1 MEALMAFHEQRFPLR
16 LSLTSSGGPGRQ
28 TDIVSLSNGREA
40 RNRRWR
46 FSRRR
51 FDVGSALRSVAD
63 LYAVLEFFEAR
74 GGQLHGFRF
83 HDPVD
88 FSSARPGEALT
99 PLDQWIGTGDGVT
112 RIFQLV
118 KAYGDGAAVE
128 RRPVVKP
135 VAGTVRVAV
144 DGVERTTGFAVDAG
158 LGIVTFEAG
167 HVPAMGAEIRAGFDY
182 DVPVR
187 FDTDRIE
194 INLDAFKAGRIP
206 SIPLIEVMP

>member
-1 MEALMAFHEQRFPLR
+1 MAFHEQRFPLR

-51 FDVGSALRSVAD
+51 YDVGTAVRSVSD

-83 HDPVD
+83 RDPVD
-88 FSSARPGEALT
+88 GSSAPPGAAVT
-99 PLDQWIGTGDGVT
+99 PLDQLLGTGDGET
-112 RIFQLV
+112 AAFQLV

-128 RRPVVKP
+128 QSPSP
-135 VAGTVRVAV
+135 
-144 DGVERTTGFAVDAG
+144 
-158 LGIVTFEAG
+158 
-167 HVPAMGAEIRAGFDY
+167 PAMCRVRA
-182 DVPVR
+182 R
-187 FDTDRIE
+187 RS
-194 INLDAFKAGRIP
+194 GRALTMMCRCASTP
-206 SIPLIEVMP
+206 TGSRSTSKPFAPGVFLPFR

>member
-1 MEALMAFHEQRFPLR
+1 MAFHEQRFPLR

-51 FDVGSALRSVAD
+51 YDVGSALRSVAD

-83 HDPVD
+83 RDPVD
-88 FSSARPGEALT
+88 FSSARPGEAVT
-99 PLDQWIGTGDGVT
+99 ALDQFLGMGDGET
-112 RIFQLV
+112 AAFPLV

-128 RRPVVKP
+128 RRPVLKP
-135 VAGTVRVAV
+135 VAGSLRIAV
-144 DGVERTTGFAVDAG
+144 DGVEREDGFVLDAAT
-158 LGIVTFEAG
+158 GIVTFAAG
-167 HVPAMGAEIRAGFDY
+167 HVPDDGAEIRAGFEY

-194 INLDAFKAGRIP
+194 INLDAFRAGRIP
-206 SIPLIEVMP
+206 SIPLIEVIP

>member
-1 MEALMAFHEQRFPLR
+1 MAFHEQRFPLR

-51 FDVGSALRSVAD
+51 YDVGSALRSMAD

-83 HDPVD
+83 RDPVD
-88 FSSARPGEALT
+88 FCSARPGEAVT
-99 PLDQWIGTGDGVT
+99 PLDQRIGTGDGVT
-112 RIFQLV
+112 AAFQLV

-128 RRPVVKP
+128 HRPVLKP
-135 VAGTVRVAV
+135 VAGSLRLAV
-144 DGVERTTGFAVDAG
+144 DGVETLDGFLLDATT
-158 LGIVTFEAG
+158 GIVTFEAG
-167 HVPAMGAEIRAGFDY
+167 HVPDDGAEIRAGFDY

-194 INLDAFKAGRIP
+194 INLEAFRAGRIP
-206 SIPLIEVMP
+206 SIPLIEVIP

>member
-1 MEALMAFHEQRFPLR
+1 MAFHEQRFPLR

-51 FDVGSALRSVAD
+51 YDVGSALRSVAD

-83 HDPVD
+83 RDPVD
-88 FSSARPGEALT
+88 FSSARPGEAVT
-99 PLDQWIGTGDGVT
+99 ALDQFLGTGDGET
-112 RIFQLV
+112 AAFPLA
-118 KAYGDGAAVE
+118 KTYGDGAAVE
-128 RRPVVKP
+128 RRPVLKP
-135 VAGTVRVAV
+135 VVGSLRIAV
-144 DGVERTTGFAVDAG
+144 DGVEREDGFVLDAAT
-158 LGIVTFEAG
+158 GIVTFAAG
-167 HVPAMGAEIRAGFDY
+167 HVPDDGAEIRAGFEY

-194 INLDAFKAGRIP
+194 INLDAFRAGRIP
-206 SIPLIEVMP
+206 SIPLIEVIP

>member
-1 MEALMAFHEQRFPLR
+1 MAFHEQRFPLR

-51 FDVGSALRSVAD
+51 YDVGTAVRSVAD

-83 HDPVD
+83 RDPVD
-88 FSSARPGEALT
+88 CSSARPGDAVMV
-99 PLDQWIGTGDGVT
+99 LDQWIGTGDGET
-112 RIFQLV
+112 ATFQLV
-118 KAYGDGAAVE
+118 KSYGDGAAIE

-135 VAGTVRVAV
+135 VAGSVRIAL
-144 DGVERTTGFAVDAG
+144 DGVEQMVGFTCDAST
-158 LGIVTFEAG
+158 GIVTFAGG
-167 HVPAMGAEIRAGFDY
+167 HVPAEGSEIRAGFDY

-194 INLDAFKAGRIP
+194 IDLEAFRAGRIP

>member
-1 MEALMAFHEQRFPLR
+1 MAFHEQRFPLR

-51 FDVGSALRSVAD
+51 YDVGTAVRSVED

-83 HDPVD
+83 RDPVD
-88 FSSARPGEALT
+88 GSSARPGAAVT
-99 PLDQWIGTGDGVT
+99 PLDQFLGSGDGET
-112 RIFQLV
+112 SAFQLV

-128 RRPVVKP
+128 RRLVVKP
-135 VAGTVRVAV
+135 VAGSVRIAL
-144 DGVERTTGFAVDAG
+144 DGVEVTGGFSVDATT
-158 LGIVTFEAG
+158 GIVTFAAG
-167 HVPAMGAEIRAGFDY
+167 HVPDEGREIRAGFDY

-194 INLDAFKAGRIP
+194 IDLEAFRAGRIP
-206 SIPLIEVMP
+206 SIPLIEVIP

>member
-1 MEALMAFHEQRFPLR
+1 MAFHEQRFPLR
-16 LSLTSSGGPGRQ
+16 LSLSTSGGPGRQ
-28 TDIVSLSNGREA
+28 TDIISLSNGREA

-51 FDVGSALRSVAD
+51 YDVGTAVRSVAD

-74 GGQLHGFRF
+74 GGQLHGFRLR
-83 HDPVD
+83 DPVD
-88 FSSARPGEALT
+88 GSSARPGEAVT
-99 PLDQWIGTGDGVT
+99 PLDQLIGTGNGETAV
-112 RIFQLV
+112 FQLV

-135 VAGTVRVAV
+135 VAGSVRIAL
-144 DGVERTTGFAVDAG
+144 DGVEQAGGFSVDAATG
-158 LGIVTFEAG
+158 TVTFEPG
-167 HVPAMGAEIRAGFDY
+167 YVPEEGTEIRAGFDY

-194 INLDAFKAGRIP
+194 IDLEAFRAGRIP
-206 SIPLIEVMP
+206 SIPLIEVIP

>member
-1 MEALMAFHEQRFPLR
+1 MAFHEQRFPLR

-51 FDVGSALRSVAD
+51 YDVGSALRSVAD

-83 HDPVD
+83 RDPVD
-88 FSSARPGEALT
+88 FSSARPGEAVT
-99 PLDQWIGTGDGVT
+99 ALDQFLGTGDGVT
-112 RIFQLV
+112 AAFPLV

-128 RRPVVKP
+128 RRPVLKP
-135 VAGTVRVAV
+135 VAGSLRIAV
-144 DGVERTTGFAVDAG
+144 DGVEREDGFVLDAAT
-158 LGIVTFEAG
+158 GIVTFAAG
-167 HVPAMGAEIRAGFDY
+167 HVPDDGAEIRAGFEY

-194 INLDAFKAGRIP
+194 IDLDAFRAGRIP
-206 SIPLIEVMP
+206 SIPLIEVIP

>member
-1 MEALMAFHEQRFPLR
+1 MAFHEQRFPLR
-16 LSLTSSGGPGRQ
+16 LSLTTSGGPGRQ
-28 TDIVSLSNGREA
+28 TEIVSLSNGREA

-51 FDVGSALRSVAD
+51 YDVGTAVRSVSD

-83 HDPVD
+83 RDPVD
-88 FSSARPGEALT
+88 CSSARPGEAVT
-99 PLDQWIGTGDGVT
+99 VLDQFLGTGDGEAV
-112 RIFQLV
+112 RFQLV
-118 KAYGDGAAVE
+118 KAYGDGAAIE

-135 VAGTVRVAV
+135 VAGSVRIAV
-144 DGVERTTGFAVDAG
+144 DGVEVTEGFSVDVTT
-158 LGIVTFEAG
+158 GIVTFGAG
-167 HVPAMGAEIRAGFDY
+167 HVPDAGTEIRAGFDY

-194 INLDAFKAGRIP
+194 IDLEAFRAGRIP

>member
-1 MEALMAFHEQRFPLR
+1 MAFHEQRFPLR

-51 FDVGSALRSVAD
+51 YDVGSALRSVAD

-83 HDPVD
+83 RDPVD
-88 FSSARPGEALT
+88 FSSARPGEAVT
-99 PLDQWIGTGDGVT
+99 PLDQWIGVGDGAT
-112 RIFQLV
+112 AGFQLV

-128 RRPVVKP
+128 RRPVLKP
-135 VAGTVRVAV
+135 VAGSLRLAV
-144 DGVERTTGFAVDAG
+144 DGVERRDGFVLDAAT
-158 LGIVTFEAG
+158 GIVTFEVG
-167 HVPAMGAEIRAGFDY
+167 HLPAESAEIRAGFDY

-194 INLDAFKAGRIP
+194 INLDAFQAGRIP
-206 SIPLIEVMP
+206 SIPLIEVIP

>member
-1 MEALMAFHEQRFPLR
+1 MAFHEQRFPLR
-16 LSLTSSGGPGRQ
+16 LSLSTSGGPGRQ

-51 FDVGSALRSVAD
+51 YDVGTAVRSVGD

-83 HDPVD
+83 RDPVD
-88 FSSARPGEALT
+88 CSSARPGEAIT
-99 PLDQWIGTGDGVT
+99 PLDQWIGAGDGET
-112 RIFQLV
+112 AAFQLV

-135 VAGTVRVAV
+135 AAGSVRVAL
-144 DGVERTTGFAVDAG
+144 DGVEHEGGFSVDAAT
-158 LGIVTFEAG
+158 GIVTFGPG
-167 HVPAMGAEIRAGFDY
+167 HVPEEGTEIRAGFDY

-187 FDTDRIE
+187 FDADRIE
-194 INLDAFKAGRIP
+194 IDLEAFRAGRIP
-206 SIPLIEVMP
+206 SIPLIEVIP

>member
-1 MEALMAFHEQRFPLR
+1 MAFHEQRFPLR

-51 FDVGSALRSVAD
+51 YDVGSALRSVAD

-83 HDPVD
+83 RDPVD
-88 FSSARPGEALT
+88 FSSARPGEAVT
-99 PLDQWIGTGDGVT
+99 ALDQFLGTGDGET
-112 RIFQLV
+112 AAFPLV

-128 RRPVVKP
+128 RRPVLKP
-135 VAGTVRVAV
+135 VVGSLRIAV
-144 DGVERTTGFAVDAG
+144 DGVEREDGFVLDAAT
-158 LGIVTFEAG
+158 GIVTFAAG
-167 HVPAMGAEIRAGFDY
+167 HVPDDGAEIRAGFEY

-194 INLDAFKAGRIP
+194 INLDAFRAGRIP
-206 SIPLIEVMP
+206 SIPLIEVIP

>member
-1 MEALMAFHEQRFPLR
+1 MAFHEQRFPLR

-51 FDVGSALRSVAD
+51 YDVGSALRSVAD

-83 HDPVD
+83 RDPVD
-88 FSSARPGEALT
+88 FSSARPGEAVS

-112 RIFQLV
+112 EAFPLV
-118 KAYGDGAAVE
+118 KAYGDGAGVE
-128 RRPVVKP
+128 RRPVLKP
-135 VAGTVRVAV
+135 VGGTLRVAV
-144 DGVERTTGFAVDAG
+144 DGVEQASGFAMDATT
-158 LGIVTFEAG
+158 GIVTFEEG
-167 HVPAMGAEIRAGFDY
+167 HVPGAGSEIRAGFEY
-182 DVPVR
+182 DVAVR

-194 INLDAFKAGRIP
+194 INLDAFRAGRIP
-206 SIPLIEVMP
+206 SIPLIEVIP

>member
-1 MEALMAFHEQRFPLR
+1 MAFHEQRFPLR

-51 FDVGSALRSVAD
+51 YDVGSALRSVAD

-83 HDPVD
+83 RDPVD
-88 FSSARPGEALT
+88 FSSARPGEAVT
-99 PLDQWIGTGDGVT
+99 ALDQFLGTGDGVT
-112 RIFQLV
+112 AAFPLV

-128 RRPVVKP
+128 RRPVLKP
-135 VAGTVRVAV
+135 VAGSLRIAV
-144 DGVERTTGFAVDAG
+144 DGVEREDGFVLDAAT
-158 LGIVTFEAG
+158 GIVTFAAG
-167 HVPAMGAEIRAGFDY
+167 HVPDDGAEIRAGFEY

-194 INLDAFKAGRIP
+194 INLDAFRAGRIP
-206 SIPLIEVMP
+206 SIPLIEVIP

>member
-1 MEALMAFHEQRFPLR
+1 MAFHEKRFPLR

-51 FDVGSALRSVAD
+51 YDVGTAVRSVSD

-83 HDPVD
+83 RDPVD
-88 FSSARPGEALT
+88 GSSAPPGAAVT
-99 PLDQWIGTGDGVT
+99 PLDQLLGTGDGET
-112 RIFQLV
+112 AAFQLV

-128 RRPVVKP
+128 RRPVRKP
-135 VAGTVRVAV
+135 AAGSVRIAL
-144 DGVERTTGFAVDAG
+144 DGVEMTSGFSVDATT
-158 LGIVTFEAG
+158 GIVTFAAG
-167 HVPAMGAEIRAGFDY
+167 HMPGEGTEIRAGFDY

-187 FDTDRIE
+187 FDTDFLE
-194 INLDAFKAGRIP
+194 VNLSAFEAGAIPRIP
-206 SIPLIEVMP
+206 IVEIRP

>member
-1 MEALMAFHEQRFPLR
+1 MAFHEQRFPLR

-51 FDVGSALRSVAD
+51 YDVGSALRSVAD

-83 HDPVD
+83 RDPVD
-88 FSSARPGEALT
+88 FCSARPGEAVT
-99 PLDQWIGTGDGVT
+99 ALDQFIGTGDGVT
-112 RIFQLV
+112 AAFQLL

-135 VAGTVRVAV
+135 VAGSVRIAV
-144 DGVERTTGFAVDAG
+144 DGVEREDGFALDAAT
-158 LGIVTFEAG
+158 GIITFAAG
-167 HVPAMGAEIRAGFDY
+167 HVPANGAEIRAGFEY

-194 INLDAFKAGRIP
+194 INLDAFRAGRIP
-206 SIPLIEVMP
+206 SIPLIEVIP

>member
-1 MEALMAFHEQRFPLR
+1 MAFHEQRFPLR

-51 FDVGSALRSVAD
+51 YDVGTAVRSVAD

-83 HDPVD
+83 RDPVD
-88 FSSARPGEALT
+88 FSSARPGEPVT
-99 PLDQWIGTGDGVT
+99 PLDQLIATGDGEAAT
-112 RIFQLV
+112 FQLV
-118 KAYGDGAAVE
+118 KAYGDGSAIE
-128 RRPVVKP
+128 RRPVAKP
-135 VAGTVRVAV
+135 VTGSVRIAV
-144 DGVERTTGFAVDAG
+144 DGVEQTEGFTCDATT
-158 LGIVTFEAG
+158 GIVTFAPG
-167 HVPAMGAEIRAGFDY
+167 HVPAEGTEIRAGFEY

-194 INLDAFKAGRIP
+194 IDLEAFRAGRIP
-206 SIPLIEVMP
+206 SIPLIEVTP

>member
-1 MEALMAFHEQRFPLR
+1 MAFHEQRFPLR
-16 LSLTSSGGPGRQ
+16 LSLTTSGGPGRQ
-28 TDIVSLSNGREA
+28 TEIVSLSNGREA

-51 FDVGSALRSVAD
+51 YDVGTAVRSVSD

-83 HDPVD
+83 RDPVD
-88 FSSARPGEALT
+88 CSSARPGEAVT
-99 PLDQWIGTGDGVT
+99 VLDQFLGTGDGEAV
-112 RIFQLV
+112 RFRLV
-118 KAYGDGAAVE
+118 KAYGDGAAIE

-135 VAGTVRVAV
+135 VAGSVRIAV
-144 DGVERTTGFAVDAG
+144 DGVEVTEGFSVDVTT
-158 LGIVTFEAG
+158 GIVTFGAG
-167 HVPAMGAEIRAGFDY
+167 HVPDAGTEIRAGFDY

-194 INLDAFKAGRIP
+194 IDLEAFRAGRIP

>member
-1 MEALMAFHEQRFPLR
+1 MAFHEQRFPLR

-51 FDVGSALRSVAD
+51 YDVGSALRSVAD

-83 HDPVD
+83 RDPVD
-88 FSSARPGEALT
+88 FSSARPDEEVT
-99 PLDQWIGTGDGVT
+99 PLDQRIGHGDGVT
-112 RIFQLV
+112 TGFQLV
-118 KAYGDGAAVE
+118 KTYGDGAAVE
-128 RRPVVKP
+128 HRPVLKP
-135 VAGTVRVAV
+135 VAGSLRLAV
-144 DGVERTTGFAVDAG
+144 DGVEIVDGFALDATT
-158 LGIVTFEAG
+158 GIVTFEAD
-167 HVPAMGAEIRAGFDY
+167 HVPDDGAEIRAGFDY

-194 INLDAFKAGRIP
+194 INLDAFRAGRIP
-206 SIPLIEVMP
+206 SIPLIEVIP

>member
-1 MEALMAFHEQRFPLR
+1 MAFHEQRFPLR

-51 FDVGSALRSVAD
+51 YDVGSALRSVAD

-83 HDPVD
+83 RDPVD
-88 FSSARPGEALT
+88 FSSARPGEAVT
-99 PLDQWIGTGDGVT
+99 ALDQFLGMGDGET
-112 RIFQLV
+112 AAFPLV

-128 RRPVVKP
+128 RRPVLKP
-135 VAGTVRVAV
+135 VAGSLRIAV
-144 DGVERTTGFAVDAG
+144 DGVEREDGFVLDAAT
-158 LGIVTFEAG
+158 GIVTFAAG
-167 HVPAMGAEIRAGFDY
+167 HVPDDGAEIRAGFEY

-187 FDTDRIE
+187 FDTNRIE
-194 INLDAFKAGRIP
+194 INLDAFRAGRIP
-206 SIPLIEVMP
+206 SIPLIEVIP

>member
-1 MEALMAFHEQRFPLR
+1 MAFHEQRFPLR
-16 LSLTSSGGPGRQ
+16 LSLTTSGGPGRQ

-51 FDVGSALRSVAD
+51 YDVGTAVRSVAD

-83 HDPVD
+83 RDPVD
-88 FSSARPGEALT
+88 CSSARPGDAVT
-99 PLDQWIGTGDGVT
+99 ALDQWIGTGDGET
-112 RIFQLV
+112 ATFQLV
-118 KAYGDGAAVE
+118 KSYGDGAAIE

-135 VAGTVRVAV
+135 VAGSVRIAM
-144 DGVERTTGFAVDAG
+144 DGTEVTEGFSIDMATGM
-158 LGIVTFEAG
+158 VTFTVG
-167 HVPAMGAEIRAGFDY
+167 HVPPEGTEIRAGFDY

-194 INLDAFKAGRIP
+194 IDLEAFRAGRIP

>member
-1 MEALMAFHEQRFPLR
+1 MAFHEQRFPLR

-51 FDVGSALRSVAD
+51 YDVGTAVRSVAD

-83 HDPVD
+83 RDPVD
-88 FSSARPGEALT
+88 GSSARPGMTVTA
-99 PLDQWIGTGDGVT
+99 LDQWIGTGDGET
-112 RIFQLV
+112 SAFQLV

-128 RRPVVKP
+128 RRPVLKP
-135 VAGTVRVAV
+135 VAGSVRIAL
-144 DGVERTTGFAVDAG
+144 DGVEITEGFACDAAT
-158 LGIVTFEAG
+158 GIVTFSAG
-167 HVPAMGAEIRAGFDY
+167 HLPGEGTEIRAGFDY

-194 INLDAFKAGRIP
+194 IDLEAFRAGRSP

>member
-1 MEALMAFHEQRFPLR
+1 MAFHEQRFPLR

-51 FDVGSALRSVAD
+51 YDVGSALRSVAD

-83 HDPVD
+83 RDPVD
-88 FSSARPGEALT
+88 FSSARPGEAVT
-99 PLDQWIGTGDGVT
+99 ALDQFLGTGDGVT
-112 RIFQLV
+112 AAFPLL

-128 RRPVVKP
+128 RRPVLKP
-135 VAGTVRVAV
+135 VAGSLRIAV
-144 DGVERTTGFAVDAG
+144 DGVEREDGFVLDAAT
-158 LGIVTFEAG
+158 GIVTFAAG
-167 HVPAMGAEIRAGFDY
+167 HVPDDGAEIRAGFEY

-194 INLDAFKAGRIP
+194 INLDAFRAGRIP
-206 SIPLIEVMP
+206 SIPLIEVIP

>member
-1 MEALMAFHEQRFPLR
+1 MAFHEQRFPLR
-16 LSLTSSGGPGRQ
+16 LSLTTSGGPGRQ

-51 FDVGSALRSVAD
+51 YDVGTAIRSVAD

-83 HDPVD
+83 RDPVD
-88 FSSARPGEALT
+88 CSSARPGEAVT
-99 PLDQWIGTGDGVT
+99 PLDQWIGTGDAET
-112 RIFQLV
+112 AAFQLV
-118 KAYGDGAAVE
+118 KAYGDGAAIE

-135 VAGTVRVAV
+135 VAGSVRIAL
-144 DGVERTTGFAVDAG
+144 DGAEQIEGFTCDVTTGIVVFAG
-158 LGIVTFEAG
+158 G
-167 HVPAMGAEIRAGFDY
+167 HVPTAGTEIRAGFDF

-194 INLDAFKAGRIP
+194 IDLEAFRAGRIP
-206 SIPLIEVMP
+206 TIPLIEVIP

>member
-1 MEALMAFHEQRFPLR
+1 MAFHEQRFPLR

-51 FDVGSALRSVAD
+51 YDVGTAVRSVAD

-83 HDPVD
+83 RDPVD
-88 FSSARPGEALT
+88 CSSARPGEAVT
-99 PLDQWIGTGDGVT
+99 VLDQFLATGDGET
-112 RIFQLV
+112 ASFQLA
-118 KAYGDGAAVE
+118 KAYGDGSAVE

-135 VAGTVRVAV
+135 VAGSVRVALDGLELTDGFSV
-144 DGVERTTGFAVDAG
+144 DATTGI
-158 LGIVTFEAG
+158 LTFEAG
-167 HVPAMGAEIRAGFDY
+167 HVPADGREIRAGFDY

-194 INLDAFKAGRIP
+194 IDLEAFRAGRIP
-206 SIPLIEVMP
+206 SIPLIEVIP

>member
-1 MEALMAFHEQRFPLR
+1 MAFHEQRFPLR
-16 LSLTSSGGPGRQ
+16 LSLSTSGGPGRQ
-28 TDIVSLSNGREA
+28 TDIISLSNGREA

-51 FDVGSALRSVAD
+51 YDVGTAVRSVAD

-83 HDPVD
+83 RDPVD
-88 FSSARPGEALT
+88 CSSARPGEAVT
-99 PLDQWIGTGDGVT
+99 PLDQWIGAGDGET
-112 RIFQLV
+112 AAFQLV

-135 VAGTVRVAV
+135 VAGSVRVAL
-144 DGVERTTGFAVDAG
+144 DGVEQTGGFSVDAATG
-158 LGIVTFEAG
+158 VVTFG
-167 HVPAMGAEIRAGFDY
+167 PARMPEEGTEIRAGFDY

-187 FDTDRIE
+187 FDADRIE
-194 INLDAFKAGRIP
+194 IDLEAFRAGRIP
-206 SIPLIEVMP
+206 SIPLIEVIP

>member
-1 MEALMAFHEQRFPLR
+1 MAFHEQRFPLR

-51 FDVGSALRSVAD
+51 YDVGTAVRSVSD

-74 GGQLHGFRF
+74 GGQLNGFRF
-83 HDPVD
+83 RDPVD
-88 FSSARPGEALT
+88 GSSARPGETVT
-99 PLDQWIGTGDGVT
+99 PLDQWIGVGDGETAV
-112 RIFQLV
+112 FQLV
-118 KAYGDGAAVE
+118 KSYGDGAAIE
-128 RRPVVKP
+128 RRPVMKP
-135 VAGTVRVAV
+135 VAGSVRIAV
-144 DGVERTTGFAVDAG
+144 DGVEWIEGFSVDVTS
-158 LGIVTFEAG
+158 GIVTFAAG
-167 HVPAMGAEIRAGFDY
+167 HVPDEGAEIRAGFDY

-194 INLDAFKAGRIP
+194 IDLEAFRAGRIP
-206 SIPLIEVMP
+206 SIPLIEVIP

>member
-1 MEALMAFHEQRFPLR
+1 MAFHEQRFPLR

-51 FDVGSALRSVAD
+51 YDVGSALRSVAD

-83 HDPVD
+83 RDPVD
-88 FSSARPGEALT
+88 FSSARPGEAVT
-99 PLDQWIGTGDGVT
+99 ALDQFLGMGDGET
-112 RIFQLV
+112 AAFPPL

-128 RRPVVKP
+128 RRPVLKP
-135 VAGTVRVAV
+135 VAGSLRIAV
-144 DGVERTTGFAVDAG
+144 DGVEHEDGFVLDAAT
-158 LGIVTFEAG
+158 GIVTFAAG
-167 HVPAMGAEIRAGFDY
+167 HVPDDGAEIRAGFEY

-194 INLDAFKAGRIP
+194 INLDAFRAGRIP
-206 SIPLIEVMP
+206 SIPLIEVIP

>member
-1 MEALMAFHEQRFPLR
+1 MAFHEQRFPLR
-16 LSLTSSGGPGRQ
+16 LSLTTSGGPGRQ

-51 FDVGSALRSVAD
+51 FDVGTAVRSVAD

-83 HDPVD
+83 RDPVD
-88 FSSARPGEALT
+88 CSSARPGEAVT
-99 PLDQWIGTGDGVT
+99 PLDQWIGVGDGET
-112 RIFQLV
+112 SAFQLV

-135 VAGTVRVAV
+135 VAGSVRVAL
-144 DGVERTTGFAVDAG
+144 DGVEKTGGFSVDAATG
-158 LGIVTFEAG
+158 MVTFAAG
-167 HVPAMGAEIRAGFDY
+167 HVPGEGAEIRAGFDY

-187 FDTDRIE
+187 FDTHRIE
-194 INLDAFKAGRIP
+194 IDLDAFRAGRIP
-206 SIPLIEVMP
+206 SIPLIEVIP

>member
-1 MEALMAFHEQRFPLR
+1 MAFHEQRFPLR

-51 FDVGSALRSVAD
+51 YDVGSALRSVAD

-83 HDPVD
+83 RDPVD
-88 FSSARPGEALT
+88 FSSARPGEAVT
-99 PLDQWIGTGDGVT
+99 ALDQFLGMGDGET
-112 RIFQLV
+112 AAFPLV

-128 RRPVVKP
+128 RRPVLKP
-135 VAGTVRVAV
+135 VAGSLRIAV
-144 DGVERTTGFAVDAG
+144 DGVEREDGFVLDAATGIMTFA
-158 LGIVTFEAG
+158 AG
-167 HVPAMGAEIRAGFDY
+167 HVPDDGAEIRAGFEY

-194 INLDAFKAGRIP
+194 IDLDAFRAGRIP
-206 SIPLIEVMP
+206 SIPLIEVIP